1 MGPLYP
7 LVAQLVTCLTA
18 DPGVTS
24 LIMAW
29 SHTFL
34 VIDHE
39 MISSG
44 IPLIQEG
51 ASLPRK
57 KEWLGELTV
66 PT

>member
-24 LIMAW
+24 LIMAR

-39 MISSG
+39 IISSG
-44 IPLIQEG
+44 IPLIQAQEKR
-51 ASLPRK
+51 AAR
-57 KEWLGELTV
+57 
-66 PT
+66 